1 MSATVDNR
9 IVEMQ
14 FNNQQFERNSHES
27 ISTLE
32 KLKKALNFDKSSS
45 KALDDLNKKSKAV
58 NLDSLAKSVEDLS
71 NRFSTLGIIG
81 MTALQKIAN
90 QALGTAERLA
100 KSLSIDQM
108 TSGFSK
114 YEAKTNAVQVM
125 MVNTGESIDLV
136 NEKLERLQHYTDETS
151 YSYSQMVD
159 AIGKFTSA
167 GVDIDVAEEMAEG
180 IANWAATAGVNAQRA
195 SIAFYNL
202 SQAVGAGALKAID
215 AKSLNLINMFTPDF
229 NKTALEA
236 AVAIGTVRK
245 EGEKYISNL
254 SDTELSTKSLI
265 NDLKDGW
272 LSTEVLQETLHRYAD
287 TTEEFGKKAYNA
299 AYEAKTFSD
308 ALEAVKDSVSSG
320 WSQTYELIFGNY
332 DEARKLW
339 TAVATIFQDLLGG
352 ISEARNE
359 MLKTWKDLGGNN
371 YLILGLLQG
380 LQNILYVLQPIKE
393 AFIST
398 FGSLTPEKLT
408 SLTQGFYELMK
419 SIEPTEETLK
429 GLDLIFS
436 GFFSAV
442 KGVYEVIKAVAD
454 GVWQVVSPFKEL
466 GATVFELA
474 QFVAWLISSSITFA
488 EEFGVFG
495 QITVAV
501 ATALSKL
508 IGVIKAVAG
517 VIAYLISEFFK
528 LPAVRTAISETLL
541 AIVDLGTKASVYIEK
556 AWSEIGKLINYIQ
569 NLKAEDLAPYLNK
582 LNSAISFLWSGIKL
596 VVGVIGGLISIVASG
611 VSKIF
616 GFSKGVEDLSGSF
629 GSLGNSIKSFGAG
642 EDGLS
647 IFDSLKEK
655 LEIFKGGLS
664 SVIDAVIVKINKLN
678 VGKAIV
684 LGFGA
689 AVIYTIVSVARALN
703 AVPRLIGTTNK
714 VLKDLDKVIRH
725 YRGEDQ
731 IGDTMIKLAGAIG
744 ILAGSLFLIS
754 KIKKED
760 FVPAMVGMV
769 TMMAMFGALI
779 AVSAVLAM
787 KNLSA
792 RFAANAAALLSI
804 AGSVAILA
812 VGLRVLSGLKWEDM
826 KDGILAI
833 GELMVLMLVTSMAMS
848 KYVGGFAKGAIATV
862 ILSVSISKLV
872 ESLLKLSIL
881 PTEML
886 KKGLNSLAEIMLM
899 LTVLVGIAGKLS
911 FGSAAGVLAIV
922 ASIVLIQNAL
932 KSIAENGIGFET
944 IKANLDKFI
953 VVIGVLVGL
962 MKLTQMAGQ
971 YAIGGGVAILAMSA
985 ALHLMLGAIAVMGI
999 IAKFAG
1005 GTALLAGMAALLPL
1019 IGMMKLMF
1027 WAISDTKDVSLR
1039 AALALIPM
1047 TLCIT
1052 MLGTVAGILGFL
1064 PLPALAKGAIFIS
1077 LIGNVIVALV
1087 EATGAAANVDFKP
1100 ILAMVAG
1107 IGIMAA
1113 GLAVLS
1119 FADPGGLIIAAAA
1132 LGTVLYL
1139 FGEAMK
1145 KSSEV
1150 TKDVKLGPIIALV
1163 AALGVM
1169 IAGLAILS
1177 NPELNWLNMIIAATS
1192 LGIIMLALG
1201 GAMKLA
1207 GNAGG
1212 AGTAGTII
1220 AMAGALAILSGSLYL
1235 LAQVPFEQLV
1245 SGLLGLVGVLAVFAA
1260 GLMVMQIFGSAAPL
1274 IAALG
1279 AALVT
1284 VAGAFALF
1292 GLAALEFA
1300 GSVRIVV
1307 NAITTLSQV
1316 SAEGCQNIYN
1326 VIVTFFGA
1334 LGTGVATMIVNFFAT
1349 IGNAVAE
1356 GIESLK
1362 QKFTGSTAEFQ
1373 NAGFSIIDA
1382 IKIGIMNAMPWPIQ
1396 AAAMVI
1402 DGVIGAIR
1410 GKKSEVDGAG
1420 ADLVGGIS
1428 SSISSAA
1435 PMAKEASAEVGGAIE
1450 DGIREELQW
1459 HSPMIE
1465 KFGALLTDLA
1475 LGISSGQAEGSAIA
1489 GAAGEAV
1496 GDATG
1501 SGCYNLMKSWMPDIK
1516 ATYAEFC
1523 AMRDDMRQGLSY
1535 DPNADISDEEKRQ
1548 QRELIFKNSDSYNA
1562 YQESQE
1568 RVNEYKK
1575 MEHMRKLRE
1584 AGYVAADE
1592 AASGKKKKK
1601 GKGGGGGGSKGG
1613 SSGTA
1618 KEMKKLFDVM
1628 KDGGKVV
1635 QKFAENFG
1643 VAYQNIA
1650 DAHPLKIGQ
1659 EAVQKLADKIYEE
1672 SVKGMDASELAA
1684 KTAEDKLADMRTAF
1698 VNFYDG
1704 IKSSISGAVDEFG
1717 KFSENA
1723 ATFSSYADW
1732 NKALDR
1738 QKIGIK
1744 SWESEIR
1751 LLAKRT
1757 QNYDLVNKVVGW
1769 GPENVKNVRLLNSM
1783 TDKELKTLSGKMLEA
1798 GKSFDNVYADMIMA
1812 DVAYTTSGL
1821 EDIWSKTNEEAA
1833 ETAEETAKDVTKTT
1847 ENAVGQFATS
1857 LNDGYVVVSKAQ
1869 SAIIKGND
1877 NAVNSFNKVITIT
1890 DELKSKV
1897 TRIYSD
1903 VRDTVESAISSNF
1916 DIFEKFDKE
1925 TELTGDELLE
1935 NMESRIHGTRDWQ
1948 AGISELIGKGLNEG
1962 LAKQLMA
1969 EGTASYDKVKAML
1982 EWSESEIDKANSLF
1996 EQSLTIASEVADALG
2011 KDMATA
2017 GVAAAEGFVSGFG
2030 SDASKGSM
2038 LQSVRDAVNTIIGE
2052 FNDPNSGIAQ
2062 VGTAVTEGTA
2072 QGIAD
2077 KQSIVDQAGL
2087 DMVNNAVVVCAAGAE
2102 SASAK
2107 IGEGLVMGLVEY
2119 LESPE
2124 NTARVAQAY
2133 ANLGQVGNEAY
2144 EDEEEINSPSKVFAN
2159 YGKYIVL
2166 GLVNGLTNNAVLAED
2181 AMTSMGS
2188 RALDSMKS
2196 VVGHIADIVNGEVQV
2211 DPTIRPVLDL
2221 SNVEAGAATIGSM
2234 FGGRSYSLSQGLNVQ
2249 SPNGSINDLM
2259 AQVMAN
2265 QTPAPAGSPINMYV
2279 YAAPGQ
2285 SEEEIANMVE
2295 QKLMFRINRNG
2306 GVWR

>member
-1 MSATVDNR
+1 MLQVLSPVTAIAGQIFEV
-9 IVEMQ
+9 VQ
-14 FNNQQFERNSHES
+14 F
-27 ISTLE
+27 
-32 KLKKALNFDKSSS
+32 
-45 KALDDLNKKSKAV
+45 
-58 NLDSLAKSVEDLS
+58 
-71 NRFSTLGIIG
+71 LG
-81 MTALQKIAN
+81 
-90 QALGTAERLA
+90 
-100 KSLSIDQM
+100 
-108 TSGFSK
+108 
-114 YEAKTNAVQVM
+114 
-125 MVNTGESIDLV
+125 
-136 NEKLERLQHYTDETS
+136 
-151 YSYSQMVD
+151 
-159 AIGKFTSA
+159 
-167 GVDIDVAEEMAEG
+167 
-180 IANWAATAGVNAQRA
+180 
-195 SIAFYNL
+195 
-202 SQAVGAGALKAID
+202 
-215 AKSLNLINMFTPDF
+215 
-229 NKTALEA
+229 
-236 AVAIGTVRK
+236 
-245 EGEKYISNL
+245 
-254 SDTELSTKSLI
+254 
-265 NDLKDGW
+265 
-272 LSTEVLQETLHRYAD
+272 
-287 TTEEFGKKAYNA
+287 
-299 AYEAKTFSD
+299 
-308 ALEAVKDSVSSG
+308 
-320 WSQTYELIFGNY
+320 
-332 DEARKLW
+332 
-339 TAVATIFQDLLGG
+339 
-352 ISEARNE
+352 
-359 MLKTWKDLGGNN
+359 
-371 YLILGLLQG
+371 
-380 LQNILYVLQPIKE
+380 
-393 AFIST
+393 
-398 FGSLTPEKLT
+398 
-408 SLTQGFYELMK
+408 
-419 SIEPTEETLK
+419 
-429 GLDLIFS
+429 
-436 GFFSAV
+436 
-442 KGVYEVIKAVAD
+442 
-454 GVWQVVSPFKEL
+454 
-466 GATVFELA
+466 
-474 QFVAWLISSSITFA
+474 WLISSSVAAA
-488 EEFGVFG
+488 EELGVFQRITEG
-495 QITVAV
+495 VITVLY
-501 ATALSKL
+501 TL
-508 IGVIKAVAG
+508 IGIVKNVAG
-517 VIAYLISEFFK
+517 AIAYLVTEFFK
-528 LPAVRTAISETLL
+528 LPAVRTAVSEVLL
-541 AIVDLGTKASVYIEK
+541 AIANFGLKAATYIEK
-556 AWSEIGKLINYIQ
+556 AWVELGKFIDYIR
-569 NLKAEDLAPYLNK
+569 NLKSEDVAPYVDK
-582 LNSAISFLWSGIKL
+582 LNGGLSFLWNTIKL
-596 VVGVIGGLISIVASG
+596 VAGVIGGLVSMIASG
-611 VSKIF
+611 ASHLL
-616 GFSKGVEDLSGSF
+616 GFSKGVDDLSGSF
-629 GSLGNSIKSFGAG
+629 GGLGSSIKSLGAD
-642 EDGLS
+642 ENGLS
-647 IFDSLKEK
+647 IFDKLKEK
-655 LEIFKGGLS
+655 LEVFKGGFS
-664 SVIDAVIVKINKLN
+664 AVVDAIIVKLSKLD

-689 AVIYTIVSVARALN
+689 AVVYTIVSVARALN

-744 ILAGSLFLIS
+744 ILAGSLFLLS

-760 FVPAMVGMV
+760 FVPAMVGMI

-779 AVSAVLAM
+779 AVSAVLAAN
-787 KNLSA
+787 KLSA

-804 AGSVAILA
+804 AGSVAVLA

-833 GELMVLMLVTSMAMS
+833 GELMVVMLATSAAMS
-848 KYVGGFAKGAIATV
+848 RFVGGFAKGAIATV
-862 ILSVSISKLV
+862 ILSVSVSKLV

-922 ASIVLIQNAL
+922 GSIVLIQNAL

-1005 GTALLAGMAALLPL
+1005 GTALLAGMLALLPL

-1052 MLGTVAGILGFL
+1052 MLGTVAGILGLL

-1077 LIGNVIVALV
+1077 IIGNVIVALV

-1107 IGIMAA
+1107 IGIMVA

-1150 TKDVKLGPIIALV
+1150 TKDVKLGPILALV

-1177 NPELNWLNMIIAATS
+1177 NPELNWLNMIVAATS

-1212 AGTAGTII
+1212 AGTAGTMI

-1300 GSVRIVV
+1300 GSVWIVV

-1326 VIVTFFGA
+1326 VIVTFFAA

-1349 IGNAVAE
+1349 IGNAVMQ

-1362 QKFTGSTAEFQ
+1362 QKFTGSTGEFQ

-1382 IKIGIMNAMPWPIQ
+1382 IKVGIMNAMPWPIQ

-1450 DGIREELQW
+1450 DGIREELKW

-1465 KFGALLTDLA
+1465 KFGQLLKDLA
-1475 LGISSGQAEGSAIA
+1475 LGIASGQAEGEGIA
-1489 GAAGEAV
+1489 GATGEAV
-1496 GDATG
+1496 GNATG
-1501 SGCYNLMKSWMPDIK
+1501 EGCFNGMESWMPSIRAK
-1516 ATYAEFC
+1516 YEEMC
-1523 AMRDDMRQGLSY
+1523 RMRDDM
-1535 DPNADISDEEKRQ
+1535 ADFASGGWSDEALNKFEKNALRDANSPGRQ
-1548 QRELIFKNSDSYNA
+1548 MYN
-1562 YQESQE
+1562 E
-1568 RVNEYKK
+1568 RKRLDDIE
-1575 MEHMRKLRE
+1575 RE
-1584 AGYVAADE
+1584 AHEKKEREDKQAADLE
-1592 AASGKKKKK
+1592 KAGYKRKSGK
-1601 GKGGGGGGSKGG
+1601 GKGGGGGGGGKGGG
-1613 SSGTA
+1613 SSKDTA

-1628 KDGGKVV
+1628 KDGGKVA

-1650 DAHPLKIGQ
+1650 NAHPLKIGQ

-1672 SVKGMDASELAA
+1672 SVKGMTASELAA

-1698 VNFYDG
+1698 INAYDG

-1723 ATFSSYADW
+1723 ATFNNYADW

-1757 QNYDLVNKVVGW
+1757 RNYDLVNKVIGW

-1798 GKSFDNVYADMIMA
+1798 GKSFDNSYADMIFA
-1812 DVAYTTSGL
+1812 DLAYTTSGL

-1857 LNDGYVVVSKAQ
+1857 LNDGYIVVSKAQ
-1869 SAIIKGND
+1869 AAIIKGND
-1877 NAVNSFNKVITIT
+1877 NAASSFNKVITIT

-1897 TRIYSD
+1897 TGIYSD
-1903 VRDTVESAISSNF
+1903 VRDTVESAINSNF

-1935 NMESRIHGTRDWQ
+1935 NMESRIKGTRDWQ
-1948 AGISELIGKGLNEG
+1948 SGISELIGKGLNEG

-2038 LQSVRDAVNTIIGE
+2038 LKAVRDAVNTIIGE

-2072 QGIAD
+2072 QGIAE

-2144 EDEEEINSPSKVFAN
+2144 EDEEEMHSPSKVFAR

-2166 GLVNGLTNNAVLAED
+2166 GLVNGLTNNAALAED
-2181 AMTSMGS
+2181 AVTGMGS
-2188 RALDSMKS
+2188 KAIDSMKT

-2211 DPTIRPVLDL
+2211 DPTIRPVMDL
-2221 SNVEAGAATIGSM
+2221 SDVEAGAATIGSM
-2234 FGGRSYSLSQGLNVQ
+2234 FGGRSYSLSQGLSVQ
-2249 SPNGSINDLM
+2249 SQSGSIHDLM